1 MNRIERKKYSVRNN
15 GTSSKRKFLG
25 FNFYIQCNEK
35 LSLKNRETLITKSE
49 NFLNTIYNS
58 IPISLDEKI
67 KKGINNEL
75 DKNLSDYELLE
86 IWNPI
91 YEEYGYLIPEFK
103 DKWEKKLLI
112 GNTKSFKN
120 SNIGKFESKINELEF
135 RIKQLELQIHR
146 RKYVEGMG

>member
-1 MNRIERKKYSVRNN
+1 MKRKYQIKRNN
-15 GTSSKRKFLG
+15 SSPSKRKFLG

-35 LSLKNRETLITKSE
+35 LSVKNRETLITKSE
-49 NFLNTIYNS
+49 NYLNTIYHS
-58 IPISLDEKI
+58 IPISLNEKI
-67 KKGINNEL
+67 KKGITNEL

-103 DKWEKKLLI
+103 DKWERSLLK
-112 GNTKSFKN
+112 GNSKSSKN
-120 SNIGKFESKINELEF
+120 SNVGKFESKIHELEF
-135 RIKQLELQIHR
+135 RIKQLELQIHK

>member
-1 MNRIERKKYSVRNN
+1 MKRRYLRKRND
-15 GTSSKRKFLG
+15 GTPSCRKFLG

-35 LSLKNRETLITKSE
+35 LSVKNRETLITKSE
-49 NFLNTIYNS
+49 NYLNTIYHS
-58 IPISLDEKI
+58 IPISLNEKI
-67 KKGINNEL
+67 KKGITNEL

-103 DKWEKKLLI
+103 DKWERKLLK
-112 GNTKSFKN
+112 GNPKSSKN
-120 SNIGKFESKINELEF
+120 SNIVKFESKIYELEF
-135 RIKQLELQIHR
+135 KIKQLELQIHK

>member
-1 MNRIERKKYSVRNN
+1 MNKEKIKKNSVRNN
-15 GTSSKRKFLG
+15 GTPSKRRFLG
-25 FNFYIQCNEK
+25 FGFYIQCNEK
-35 LSLKNRETLITKSE
+35 LSIKNRETLITKSE
-49 NFLNTIYNS
+49 NYLNTIYNS

-103 DKWEKKLLI
+103 DKWEKKLLK
-112 GNTKSFKN
+112 GNNKSSEN

-135 RIKQLELQIHR
+135 RIKQLELQIHK

>member
-1 MNRIERKKYSVRNN
+1 MNKKERKKYSVRNN

-35 LSLKNRETLITKSE
+35 LSVKNRETLITKSE
-49 NFLNTIYNS
+49 NYLSTIYHS
-58 IPISLDEKI
+58 IPISLNEKI
-67 KKGINNEL
+67 KKGITNEL

-103 DKWEKKLLI
+103 DKWERSLLK
-112 GNTKSFKN
+112 GNSKSSKN
-120 SNIGKFESKINELEF
+120 SNIGKFESKIHELEF
-135 RIKQLELQIHR
+135 RIKQLELQIHK